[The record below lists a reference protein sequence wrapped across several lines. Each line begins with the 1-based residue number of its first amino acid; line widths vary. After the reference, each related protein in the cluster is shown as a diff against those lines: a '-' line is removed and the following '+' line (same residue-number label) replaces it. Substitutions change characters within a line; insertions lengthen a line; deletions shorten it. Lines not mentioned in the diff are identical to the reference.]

1 MRDMR
6 VTIEDVEAIITGMDI
21 FPPMMC
27 VQLLPPKAESEINKE
42 VSSHVQEEAACQE
55 RPRDNEGAS

>member
-1 MRDMR
+1 MR

-27 VQLLPPKAESEINKE
+27 VQLLPPKVEPENKE
-42 VSSHVQEEAACQE
+42 VSSHVQEEACQE
-55 RPRDNEGAS
+55 RPRDNEGSC